1 MNRRIERVNE
11 LLRKEISEVI
21 SFSIKDTRFP
31 HMVSITRV
39 DTSPDLRNA
48 RAYVSVLGSTTEKM
62 SALKILRSAS
72 GFIRK
77 TMIQSKISLK
87 SIPSVDFVLDNAIE
101 QGGEVLNLI
110 SKVSPPTKDGNR
122 PS

>member
-1 MNRRIERVNE
+1 
-11 LLRKEISEVI
+11 
-21 SFSIKDTRFP
+21 
-31 HMVSITRV
+31 
-39 DTSPDLRNA
+39 
-48 RAYVSVLGSTTEKM
+48 M

-110 SKVSPPTKDGNR
+110 
-122 PS
+122 

>member
-21 SFSIKDTRFP
+21 SSSIKDPRLP
-31 HMVSITRV
+31 HMVSITRI

-48 RAYVSVLGSTTEKM
+48 RAYVSVLGSTTEKT
-62 SALKILRSAS
+62 SALKVLKSAS

-77 TMIQSKISLK
+77 TLIQSKIC
-87 SIPSVDFVLDNAIE
+87 
-101 QGGEVLNLI
+101 
-110 SKVSPPTKDGNR
+110 PT
-122 PS
+122 P